1 MNLYG
6 QDAVAAGEARQ
17 SLKPYCQRS
26 FQTDQ
31 YVQQDILNPC
41 TVELLK
47 SLPSLSTERGVRLE
61 EIAGVVPDFAD
72 MPPSCRFHPRCPHAF
87 DKLRGQARARAVRE
101 PPLQQKRASFLA
113 MTVFDGSARRIHFW
127 LSVLR
132 THAGDS
138 PSRGE

>member
-1 MNLYG
+1 MNLHG
-6 QDAVAAGEARQ
+6 QDAVATDEARQ

-61 EIAGVVPDFAD
+61 EIAGDVPDFAD
-72 MPPSCRFHPRCPHAF
+72 MPPGCRFHPRCPHAF
-87 DKLRGQARARAVRE
+87 DKLRGQA
-101 PPLQQKRASFLA
+101 
-113 MTVFDGSARRIHFW
+113 
-127 LSVLR
+127 
-132 THAGDS
+132 
-138 PSRGE
+138 